1 MQLVKFSKLLIPLR
15 SDDKQSKTKFSVRR
29 QELIYI
35 RHTLQIIHSMFGMTF
50 QVFFKIYSSFGDLE
64 IYNGFLAYLVQ

>member
-1 MQLVKFSKLLIPLR
+1 MQLVKFSKILIILR
-15 SDDKQSKTKFSVRR
+15 SDDKQSTTKFSVRS

-50 QVFFKIYSSFGDLE
+50 QDFVNI
-64 IYNGFLAYLVQ
+64 FLLRGP